1 MLKKLINIEAR
12 PGRENR
18 EKEGIGMKRSD
29 YLKRAMET
37 YDSGRISE
45 EAYDSMLRNADYFCD
60 DDESEYS
67 ELD

>member
-1 MLKKLINIEAR
+1 MQRN
-12 PGRENR
+12 
-18 EKEGIGMKRSD
+18 D
-29 YLKRAMET
+29 YLKRAAEA
-37 YDSGRISE
+37 YDSGRISA